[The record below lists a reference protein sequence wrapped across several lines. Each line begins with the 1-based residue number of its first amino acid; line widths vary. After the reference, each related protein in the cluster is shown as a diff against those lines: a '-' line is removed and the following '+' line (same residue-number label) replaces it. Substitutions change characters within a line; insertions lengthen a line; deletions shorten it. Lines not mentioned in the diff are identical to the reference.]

1 MSATQTTEE
10 LEILNPQRWGLPSS
24 AVEKLGQELRTIWER
39 FRACFQTQTRD
50 GSEYAWFY
58 LRGLLTMDTGR
69 NYANIARRVI
79 DPTDDDQNLQQ
90 FMSDS
95 PWLGEKIFQQIQT
108 EIQGRQ
114 ELQDGI
120 LTLDES
126 GDERAGRQSAG
137 AARQYLGRLGK
148 VEMGQVGVA
157 LGYYAADIWT
167 MVDAELYLPESWFEP
182 DVATL
187 CRQLHIPEKRDFLTK
202 QQLGLQLISRAKTNG
217 LPFSV
222 VSCDCLYGRDSQFR
236 ADVGSLGVTYMADI
250 PIDTRVYLSP
260 PVVGIPDKISGT
272 GGRPPSRRT
281 ILSGEDPIE
290 VRSLVAQEKI
300 EWQTVNIRQT
310 ERGEL
315 CYRCAALRVWTLT
328 SDVHLREE
336 WLFIRE
342 EHDGTFTFS
351 LSNAAAATSIEQ
363 LALWR
368 SLRYFAERT
377 FQDAKSEAGWDE
389 LVARKY
395 RAWMHHTALDALALW
410 FVAQTKLDW
419 RAAYP
424 RDPALIEQLEVL
436 VLPALSMANVRELL
450 KAVLPLKQLSP
461 QEATRLVVQ
470 HLVNRSRSTS
480 SRLKQSVGVQR
491 SCASGDRSP

>member
-1 MSATQTTEE
+1 MSGTQITERR
-10 LEILNPQRWGLPSS
+10 EIDHPQRWGLPSS
-24 AVEKLGQELRTIWER
+24 GMEKLGEGLRRIWER
-39 FRACFQTQTRD
+39 FRPCFKTQTRD
-50 GSEYAWFY
+50 GSEYAWCY
-58 LRGLLTMDTGR
+58 LRGLLTMDTKR

-79 DPTDDDQNLQQ
+79 DPTDDGQNLQQ

-95 PWLGEKIFQQIQT
+95 PWSGAKVFKQIQT
-108 EIQGRQ
+108 EIKERR
-114 ELQDGI
+114 ELQEGM

-126 GDERAGRQSAG
+126 GNERAGEKSAG
-137 AARQYLGRLGK
+137 AARQYLGRLGQ

-157 LGYYAADIWT
+157 LGYYAADVWT
-167 MVDAELYLPESWFEP
+167 MVDGELYLPESWFEE
-182 DVATL
+182 DLAKL
-187 CRQLHIPEKRDFLTK
+187 RRQLHIPDKKSFLTK
-202 QQLGLQLISRAKTNG
+202 QQLGLKLISRAQSNG

-236 ADVGSLGVTYMADI
+236 ADVDNLGVTYMADI

-260 PVVGIPDKISGT
+260 PVVGISEKRLKNR
-272 GGRPPSRRT
+272 GRPPSRRKV
-281 ILSGEDPIE
+281 LSSEEPIE
-290 VRSLVAQEKI
+290 VRNLSSLSELEWHNIKI
-300 EWQTVNIRQT
+300 RHT

-328 SDVHLREE
+328 RRAQVREE

-351 LSNAAAATSIEQ
+351 LSNAPTTTSIEQ

-395 RAWMHHTALDALALW
+395 RAWIHHTALDALALW

-424 RDPALIEQLEVL
+424 RDPALIEQLEVI
-436 VLPALSMANVRELL
+436 VLPALSMANLRELL

-461 QEATRLVVQ
+461 SEATRLVVQ
-470 HLVNRSRSTS
+470 HLVNRSRSTR
-480 SRLKQSVGVQR
+480 SRLKQS
-491 SCASGDRSP
+491 AGDRNP